1 MAGDKPSFYI
11 ARWNESANFNTP
23 QLTSPAWQ
31 TNQRFQARL
40 LGIAGLTNIIQA
52 TTNFAS
58 WTAIL
63 TNSAG
68 VYDFTDP
75 DSAAYPRRFYRA
87 LLGP

>member
-1 MAGDKPSFYI
+1 
-11 ARWNESANFNTP
+11 
-23 QLTSPAWQ
+23 
-31 TNQRFQARL
+31 L